1 MSKNRDAKRIAKIK
15 AQKAQAIQQSQA
27 RNERVAD
34 AIMDI
39 CSPLAEQYINPE
51 KTPDVTGWLVLWR
64 IGRIAWNLTLTGRRD
79 ISQTDLDKTDLDTDN
94 KEILAENISLLIRR
108 KYGRYPQ
115 IRIKVE
121 KISVVLDWGK
131 PKLKV
136 SLGEIY
142 KEIPISKY
150 EDEKPQP
157 LTSED
162 ILAIRKKAGLS
173 QVKFAAALG
182 VSVKRVSAWE
192 HGKATPDEVETEKI
206 REMGGIIS
214 TEAVMVTG

>member
-1 MSKNRDAKRIAKIK
+1 MSKNKDAKRKAKK
-15 AQKAQAIQQSQA
+15 LAQKAQAVQQAQA
-27 RNERVAD
+27 RNERVAE

-39 CSPLAEQYINPE
+39 CSPLAEQYIDPE

-79 ISQTDLDKTDLDTDN
+79 ISQTDLDKTDLDADN

-108 KYGRYPQ
+108 KYELYPQ

-136 SLGEIY
+136 SLGETY
-142 KEIPISKY
+142 KEIPIPKY

-157 LTSED
+157 LTSEA
-162 ILAIRKKAGLS
+162 ILDIRKKAGLS

-182 VSVKRVSAWE
+182 VSVKKVSAWE
-192 HGKATPDEVETEKI
+192 HGKAVPDEAETEMIKG
-206 REMGGIIS
+206 MK
-214 TEAVMVTG
+214 VKL

>member
-1 MSKNRDAKRIAKIK
+1 MSKNKDAKRKAKLK
-15 AQKAQAIQQSQA
+15 AQKAQAVQQAQA

-39 CSPLAEQYINPE
+39 CSPLAEQYIDPE

-79 ISQTDLDKTDLDTDN
+79 ISQTDLDKTDLDADN

-108 KYGRYPQ
+108 KYELYPQ

-136 SLGEIY
+136 SLGETY
-142 KEIPISKY
+142 KEIPIPKY

-157 LTSED
+157 LTSEA
-162 ILAIRKKAGLS
+162 ILDIRKKAGLS

-182 VSVKRVSAWE
+182 VSVKKVSAWE
-192 HGKATPDEVETEKI
+192 HGKAVPDEAETEKI
-206 REMGGIIS
+206 RGI
-214 TEAVMVTG
+214 EQ

>member
-1 MSKNRDAKRIAKIK
+1 MSKNRDTKRKAKIK
-15 AQKAQAIQQSQA
+15 AQKMQAVQQAQA

-39 CSPLAEQYINPE
+39 CSPLAEQYIDPE
-51 KTPDVTGWLVLWR
+51 KTPDVTGYLVLWR

-79 ISQTDLDKTDLDTDN
+79 ISQTDLDKTDLDADN

-108 KYGRYPQ
+108 KYELYPQ

-136 SLGEIY
+136 SLGETY
-142 KEIPISKY
+142 KEIPIPKY

-157 LTSED
+157 LTPEA
-162 ILAIRKKAGLS
+162 ILEIRKKARLS

-182 VSVKRVSAWE
+182 VSVKKVSAWE
-192 HGKATPDEVETEKI
+192 HGKAVPDEAETEKI
-206 REMGGIIS
+206 RGMGK
-214 TEAVMVTG
+214 

>member
-1 MSKNRDAKRIAKIK
+1 
-15 AQKAQAIQQSQA
+15 
-27 RNERVAD
+27 
-34 AIMDI
+34 MDI
-39 CSPLAEQYINPE
+39 CSPLAEQYIDPE

-79 ISQTDLDKTDLDTDN
+79 ISQTDLDKTDLDADN

-108 KYGRYPQ
+108 KYELYPQ

-136 SLGEIY
+136 SLGETY
-142 KEIPISKY
+142 KEIPIPKY

-157 LTSED
+157 LTPEA
-162 ILAIRKKAGLS
+162 ILEIRKKSGLS

-182 VSVKRVSAWE
+182 VSVKKVSAWE
-192 HGKATPDEVETEKI
+192 HGKAVPDETETEKI
-206 REMGGIIS
+206 RGI
-214 TEAVMVTG
+214 EQ

>member
-1 MSKNRDAKRIAKIK
+1 MSKNKDAKRKAKIK
-15 AQKAQAIQQSQA
+15 AQKAQAVQQAQA
-27 RNERVAD
+27 RNEHVAD
-34 AIMDI
+34 DIMDI
-39 CSPLAEQYINPE
+39 CSPLAEQYIDPE

-79 ISQTDLDKTDLDTDN
+79 ISQTDLDKTDLDADN

-108 KYGRYPQ
+108 KYELYPQ

-136 SLGEIY
+136 SLGETY
-142 KEIPISKY
+142 KEIPIPKY
-150 EDEKPQP
+150 EDEKPQQ
-157 LTSED
+157 LTPEA
-162 ILAIRKKAGLS
+162 ILEIRKKTGLS

-182 VSVKRVSAWE
+182 VSVKKVSAWE
-192 HGKATPDEVETEKI
+192 HGKAVPDEAETEKI
-206 REMGGIIS
+206 RGMK
-214 TEAVMVTG
+214 

>member
-1 MSKNRDAKRIAKIK
+1 MSKNRDAKRKAKIK
-15 AQKAQAIQQSQA
+15 AQKAQAVQQAQA

-39 CSPLAEQYINPE
+39 CSPLAERYVDPE

-79 ISQTDLDKTDLDTDN
+79 ISQTDLDKTDLDADN

-108 KYGRYPQ
+108 KYELYPQ

-136 SLGEIY
+136 SLGETF
-142 KEIPISKY
+142 KEIPIPKY

-157 LTSED
+157 LTPEA
-162 ILAIRKKAGLS
+162 ILDIRKKAGLS
-173 QVKFAAALG
+173 QVKFAVALG
-182 VSVKRVSAWE
+182 VSVKKVSAWE
-192 HGKATPDEVETEKI
+192 HGKAVPDEAETEKI
-206 REMGGIIS
+206 RGMG
-214 TEAVMVTG
+214 TKQ

>member
-1 MSKNRDAKRIAKIK
+1 MSKNKDAKRKAKIK
-15 AQKAQAIQQSQA
+15 AQKAQAVQQAQA

-39 CSPLAEQYINPE
+39 CSPLAEQYIDPE

-79 ISQTDLDKTDLDTDN
+79 ISQADLDKTDLDADN
-94 KEILAENISLLIRR
+94 KEILAENISKLIRR
-108 KYGRYPQ
+108 KYELYPQ

-136 SLGEIY
+136 SLGETY
-142 KEIPISKY
+142 KEIPIPKY

-157 LTSED
+157 LTPEA
-162 ILAIRKKAGLS
+162 ILEIRKKAGLS

-182 VSVKRVSAWE
+182 VSEKKVSAWE
-192 HGKATPDEVETEKI
+192 HGKAVPDEAETEKI
-206 REMGGIIS
+206 RGMGK
-214 TEAVMVTG
+214 

>member
-1 MSKNRDAKRIAKIK
+1 MSKNKDAKRKAKIK
-15 AQKAQAIQQSQA
+15 AQKVQAVQQAQA

-39 CSPLAEQYINPE
+39 CSPLAEQYIDPE

-79 ISQTDLDKTDLDTDN
+79 ISQTDLDKTDLDADN
-94 KEILAENISLLIRR
+94 KEILAENISKLIRR
-108 KYGRYPQ
+108 KYELYPQ

-136 SLGEIY
+136 SLGETY
-142 KEIPISKY
+142 KEIPIPKY

-157 LTSED
+157 LTAEA
-162 ILAIRKKAGLS
+162 ILEIRKKAGLS

-182 VSVKRVSAWE
+182 ISVKKVSAWE
-192 HGKATPDEVETEKI
+192 HGKAMPDEVETEKI
-206 REMGGIIS
+206 RGMGK
-214 TEAVMVTG
+214 

>member
-1 MSKNRDAKRIAKIK
+1 MSKNKDAKRKAKIK
-15 AQKAQAIQQSQA
+15 AQKAQAVQQAQA

-39 CSPLAEQYINPE
+39 CSPLVEQYIDPE

-79 ISQTDLDKTDLDTDN
+79 ISQTDLDKTDLDADN

-108 KYGRYPQ
+108 KYELYPQ

-136 SLGEIY
+136 SLGETY
-142 KEIPISKY
+142 KEIPIPKY

-157 LTSED
+157 LTPEA
-162 ILAIRKKAGLS
+162 ILEIRKEAGLS

-182 VSVKRVSAWE
+182 VSVKKVSAWE
-192 HGKATPDEVETEKI
+192 HGKAVPDETETEKI
-206 REMGGIIS
+206 RGMK
-214 TEAVMVTG
+214 

>member
-1 MSKNRDAKRIAKIK
+1 MSKNKDAKRKAKIK
-15 AQKAQAIQQSQA
+15 AQKAQAVQQAQA

-39 CSPLAEQYINPE
+39 CSPLAEQYIDPE

-79 ISQTDLDKTDLDTDN
+79 ISQTDLDKTDLDADN

-108 KYGRYPQ
+108 KYEMYPQ

-121 KISVVLDWGK
+121 KISIVLDWGK
-131 PKLKV
+131 PRLKV
-136 SLGEIY
+136 SLGDTY
-142 KEIPISKY
+142 KEIPIPKY
-150 EDEKPQP
+150 DDEPKP
-157 LTSED
+157 LTPED

-182 VSVKRVSAWE
+182 VSVKKVSAWE
-192 HGKATPDEVETEKI
+192 HGKAVPDEA
-206 REMGGIIS
+206 EMKRII
-214 TEAVMVTG
+214 TTFKQ

>member
-1 MSKNRDAKRIAKIK
+1 MSKNKDAKRKAKIK
-15 AQKAQAIQQSQA
+15 AQKAQAVQQAQA

-39 CSPLAEQYINPE
+39 CSPLAEQYIDPE

-79 ISQTDLDKTDLDTDN
+79 ISQTDLDKTDLDADN

-108 KYGRYPQ
+108 KYELYPQ

-136 SLGEIY
+136 SLGETY
-142 KEIPISKY
+142 KEIPIPKY

-157 LTSED
+157 LTPEA
-162 ILAIRKKAGLS
+162 ILEIRKTAGLS

-182 VSVKRVSAWE
+182 VSVKKVSAWE
-192 HGKATPDEVETEKI
+192 HGKAVPDETETEKI
-206 REMGGIIS
+206 RGI
-214 TEAVMVTG
+214 EQ

>member
-1 MSKNRDAKRIAKIK
+1 MLKNRDAKRKAKIK

-39 CSPLAEQYINPE
+39 CSPLAEQYIDPE

-79 ISQTDLDKTDLDTDN
+79 ISQTDLDKTDLDADN

-108 KYGRYPQ
+108 KYELYPQ

-136 SLGEIY
+136 SLGETY
-142 KEIPISKY
+142 KEIPIPKY

-157 LTSED
+157 LTPEA
-162 ILAIRKKAGLS
+162 ILEIRKKTGLS

-182 VSVKRVSAWE
+182 VSVKKVSAWE
-192 HGKATPDEVETEKI
+192 HGKAVPDEVETEKI
-206 REMGGIIS
+206 RGMKQ
-214 TEAVMVTG
+214 

>member
-1 MSKNRDAKRIAKIK
+1 MSKNKDAKRKAKIK
-15 AQKAQAIQQSQA
+15 AQKAQAVQQAQA

-39 CSPLAEQYINPE
+39 CSPLAEQYIDPE

-79 ISQTDLDKTDLDTDN
+79 ISQTDLDKTDLDADN

-108 KYGRYPQ
+108 KYELYPQ

-136 SLGEIY
+136 SLGETY
-142 KEIPISKY
+142 KEIPIPKY

-157 LTSED
+157 LTPEA
-162 ILAIRKKAGLS
+162 ILEIRKKTGLS

-182 VSVKRVSAWE
+182 VSVKKVSAWE
-192 HGKATPDEVETEKI
+192 HGKAVPDEVETEKI
-206 REMGGIIS
+206 RGMKQ
-214 TEAVMVTG
+214 

>member
-1 MSKNRDAKRIAKIK
+1 MSKNRDAKRKAKIK

-39 CSPLAEQYINPE
+39 CSPLAEQYIDPE

-79 ISQTDLDKTDLDTDN
+79 ISQTDLDKTDLDADN

-108 KYGRYPQ
+108 KYELYPQ

-136 SLGEIY
+136 SLGETY
-142 KEIPISKY
+142 KEIPIPKY

-157 LTSED
+157 LTPEA
-162 ILAIRKKAGLS
+162 ILDIRKKAGLS

-182 VSVKRVSAWE
+182 VSVKKVSAWE
-192 HGKATPDEVETEKI
+192 HGKAVPDEAETEMIKG
-206 REMGGIIS
+206 MK
-214 TEAVMVTG
+214 VKL

>member
-1 MSKNRDAKRIAKIK
+1 MPKNKDAKRKAKK
-15 AQKAQAIQQSQA
+15 LAQKAQAAQQAQA
-27 RNERVAD
+27 RNERVAE

-39 CSPLAEQYINPE
+39 CSPLEEQYIDPE
-51 KTPDVTGWLVLWR
+51 KTPDVTGYLVLWR

-79 ISQTDLDKTDLDTDN
+79 ISQTDLDKTDLDADN

-108 KYGRYPQ
+108 KYELYPQ

-136 SLGEIY
+136 SLGETY
-142 KEIPISKY
+142 KEIPIPKY
-150 EDEKPQP
+150 EDEKPQQ
-157 LTSED
+157 LTPEA
-162 ILAIRKKAGLS
+162 ILEIRKKTGLS

-182 VSVKRVSAWE
+182 VSVKKVSAWE
-192 HGKATPDEVETEKI
+192 HGQAVPDEAETEKI
-206 REMGGIIS
+206 RGME
-214 TEAVMVTG
+214 

>member
-1 MSKNRDAKRIAKIK
+1 MSKNRDAKRKAKIK
-15 AQKAQAIQQSQA
+15 AQKAHAIQQSQA

-39 CSPLAEQYINPE
+39 CSPLAEQYIDPE

-79 ISQTDLDKTDLDTDN
+79 ISQTDLDKTDLDADN

-108 KYGRYPQ
+108 KYELYPQ

-131 PKLKV
+131 PRLKV
-136 SLGEIY
+136 TLGDTY
-142 KEIPISKY
+142 KEIPIPKY

-157 LTSED
+157 LTPE
-162 ILAIRKKAGLS
+162 AIIDTRKKAGLS
-173 QVKFAAALG
+173 QVQFAAALG
-182 VSVKRVSAWE
+182 VSVKKVSAWE
-192 HGKATPDEVETEKI
+192 HGKAVPNEAESEKI
-206 REMGGIIS
+206 RGMGK
-214 TEAVMVTG
+214 

>member
-1 MSKNRDAKRIAKIK
+1 MSKNKDAKRKAKIK
-15 AQKAQAIQQSQA
+15 AQKAQAVQQAQA

-39 CSPLAEQYINPE
+39 CSPLVEQYIDPE

-79 ISQTDLDKTDLDTDN
+79 ISQTDLDKTDLDADN

-108 KYGRYPQ
+108 KYELYPQ

-136 SLGEIY
+136 SLGETY
-142 KEIPISKY
+142 KEIPIPKY

-157 LTSED
+157 LTPES
-162 ILAIRKKAGLS
+162 ILEIRKKAGLS
-173 QVKFAAALG
+173 QVKFAATLG
-182 VSVKRVSAWE
+182 VSVKKVSAWE
-192 HGKATPDEVETEKI
+192 HGKAVPDEAEAEKI
-206 REMGGIIS
+206 RRME
-214 TEAVMVTG
+214 

>member
-1 MSKNRDAKRIAKIK
+1 MSKNKDAKRKAKIK
-15 AQKAQAIQQSQA
+15 AQKAQAVQQAQA
-27 RNERVAD
+27 RNERVAE

-39 CSPLAEQYINPE
+39 CSPLAEQYVDPE

-79 ISQTDLDKTDLDTDN
+79 ISQTDLDKTDLDADN

-108 KYGRYPQ
+108 KYELYPQ

-136 SLGEIY
+136 SLGETY
-142 KEIPISKY
+142 KEIPIPKY
-150 EDEKPQP
+150 EDEKPQQ
-157 LTSED
+157 LTPEA
-162 ILAIRKKAGLS
+162 ILEIRKKTGLS
-173 QVKFAAALG
+173 QVKFAEALG
-182 VSVKRVSAWE
+182 VSVKKVSAWE
-192 HGKATPDEVETEKI
+192 HGKAVPDEAETEKI
-206 REMGGIIS
+206 RG
-214 TEAVMVTG
+214 T

>member
-1 MSKNRDAKRIAKIK
+1 MSKNKDAKRKAKIK
-15 AQKAQAIQQSQA
+15 AQKAQAVQQAQA
-27 RNERVAD
+27 RNEHVAD

-39 CSPLAEQYINPE
+39 CSPLAEQYIDPE

-79 ISQTDLDKTDLDTDN
+79 ISQTDLDKTDLDADN

-108 KYGRYPQ
+108 KYELYPQ

-136 SLGEIY
+136 SLGETY
-142 KEIPISKY
+142 KEIPIPKY
-150 EDEKPQP
+150 GDEKPQP
-157 LTSED
+157 LTPEV
-162 ILAIRKKAGLS
+162 ILEIRKKTGLS

-182 VSVKRVSAWE
+182 VSVKKVSAWE
-192 HGKATPDEVETEKI
+192 HGKAVPDEAETEKI
-206 REMGGIIS
+206 RGMK
-214 TEAVMVTG
+214 

>member
-1 MSKNRDAKRIAKIK
+1 MSKNKDAKRKAKIK
-15 AQKAQAIQQSQA
+15 AQKAQAVQQAQA

-39 CSPLAEQYINPE
+39 CSPLAEQYIDPE

-79 ISQTDLDKTDLDTDN
+79 ISQTDLDKTNLDADN

-108 KYGRYPQ
+108 KYEMYPQ

-121 KISVVLDWGK
+121 KISIVLDWGK
-131 PKLKV
+131 PRLKV
-136 SLGEIY
+136 SLGDTY
-142 KEIPISKY
+142 KEIPIPKY
-150 EDEKPQP
+150 DDEPKP
-157 LTSED
+157 LTPED

-182 VSVKRVSAWE
+182 VSVKKVSAWE
-192 HGKATPDEVETEKI
+192 HGKAVPDEA
-206 REMGGIIS
+206 EMKRII
-214 TEAVMVTG
+214 TTFKQ

>member
-1 MSKNRDAKRIAKIK
+1 MSKNRDAKRKAKK
-15 AQKAQAIQQSQA
+15 LAQKAQAVQQAQA

-39 CSPLAEQYINPE
+39 CSPLAEQYIDPE
-51 KTPDVTGWLVLWR
+51 KTPDVTGYLVLWR

-79 ISQTDLDKTDLDTDN
+79 ISQTDLDKTDLDADN

-108 KYGRYPQ
+108 KYELYPQ

-136 SLGEIY
+136 SLGETY
-142 KEIPISKY
+142 KEIPIPKY

-157 LTSED
+157 LTPEA
-162 ILAIRKKAGLS
+162 ILEIRKKTGLS

-182 VSVKRVSAWE
+182 VSVKKVSAWE
-192 HGKATPDEVETEKI
+192 HGKAVPDEAEAEKI
-206 REMGGIIS
+206 RGMGK
-214 TEAVMVTG
+214 